1 MQSRCAAV
9 RCLYA
14 AYTFPVRL
22 PGTLKPRFESKGLT
36 EREGNMRAVTRA
48 RHVVSY
54 TQTRFSALALFLL
67 LATGNGQAWLL
78 QGPQVAGP
86 SVDGSSRV
94 VPSAW
99 VRIEHQI
106 VRKQSDSQGSTMRAE
121 GSGTVVGPHTI
132 LTHGHYR
139 LFRDPSYTLEAM
151 VMTFHR
157 SFASSIQ
164 MTWIDTPYADAGTS
178 LLVLPDWMRLP
189 EAATLGDPRQLR
201 AGDAVT
207 IAYWD
212 PINGCLATVESTIS
226 MTDERTARVK
236 DLGRVIKP
244 GDSGGAVYNARGEL
258 IGNVWSIAISTLG
271 RRLPWFEVALLP
283 ADIEQYIR

>member
-1 MQSRCAAV
+1 
-9 RCLYA
+9 
-14 AYTFPVRL
+14 
-22 PGTLKPRFESKGLT
+22 
-36 EREGNMRAVTRA
+36 MRAVTRTRYMA
-48 RHVVSY
+48 SY
-54 TQTRFSALALFLL
+54 TQTRFSALALLLL

-78 QGPQVAGP
+78 QAPQVASP
-86 SVDGSSRV
+86 SAVGSSPV
-94 VPSAW
+94 ATAAW

-106 VRKQSDSQGSTMRAE
+106 VRKQSDSQGSTLRAE

-139 LFRDPSYTLEAM
+139 PFRDPSYTLEAM
-151 VMTFHR
+151 VMTFHA
-157 SFASSIQ
+157 SFASSVQ
-164 MTWIDTPYADAGTS
+164 MTWIDTPYADAGTI

-189 EAATLGDPRQLR
+189 EAAPLGDPRQLR

-212 PINGCLATVESTIS
+212 SINGCLATLESTLS
-226 MTDERTARVK
+226 MTDGRTARVQ
-236 DLGRVIKP
+236 DPGRVIKS

-258 IGNVWSIAISTLG
+258 IGNVWSIGVSTWG

-283 ADIEQYIR
+283 AGVEQYIR